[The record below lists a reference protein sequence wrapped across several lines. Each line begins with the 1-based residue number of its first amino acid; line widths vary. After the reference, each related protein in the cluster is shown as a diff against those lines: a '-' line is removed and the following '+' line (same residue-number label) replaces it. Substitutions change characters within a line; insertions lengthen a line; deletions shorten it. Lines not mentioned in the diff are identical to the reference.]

1 METKKSWKLKDFIAH
16 TADVKCL
23 GLGHKSG
30 RVMVTGGDDRKVNL
44 WSVGKPQCIMSLIGH
59 TTSIESVRFNSNEEL
74 VVAGS
79 YSGALKIWDL
89 EGAKSLRTLTGH
101 KAGIKSLDF
110 HPYGNYIAS
119 GSADCNV
126 KLWDVRRKGCIYTYK
141 SHTDAVNCLRFTP
154 DGNWIASASADN
166 TVKIWDL
173 TAGKLLSELK
183 EHSGSVNI
191 VEFHPSDLLLASGSS
206 DRTVKFWDLES
217 FKCISSSDTDRN
229 PVRSIHFHPDGSC
242 MYSANGFS
250 LKVYS
255 WEPFVCHEVVP
266 VSWNDIADM
275 AVANSQLIAASYNKS
290 NVSTYVVDLKEV
302 APMKAMSKGDSG
314 QAMGSSRRSFITE
327 RPQTSCSSEQSEPK
341 RSTTPSD
348 KCENEDDG
356 SSSRAEIQN
365 QDEYRK
371 LYLGKANTKNKAEPF
386 HPPFE
391 EDYSDPVRGVPAMR
405 KEVSPRARNVQSQD
419 NSRNVVK
426 ESPQNKDAFIGDDFL
441 PKSSESSSS
450 NISERELVEV
460 LSKGHNTMVT
470 VLDQRSRNLQIVQAM
485 WSSGNTKSAI
495 DSAISMKDKAVLVD
509 LLNIINGRASL
520 WNLDISN
527 LVLPVLKDLLCSK
540 YESHITTAANSVKLV
555 LRSFGSTI
563 KSNMESPPS
572 GFVDISREERHKKC
586 LDCYNVLSSIK
597 ALIKSSQTTTTPKV
611 ASDFKEIMLLLS
623 GIE

>member
-1 METKKSWKLKDFIAH
+1 
-16 TADVKCL
+16 
-23 GLGHKSG
+23 
-30 RVMVTGGDDRKVNL
+30 
-44 WSVGKPQCIMSLIGH
+44 LIGH

-79 YSGALKIWDL
+79 FSGALKIWDL

-183 EHSGSVNI
+183 EHNGSVNI

-206 DRTVKFWDLES
+206 DRTVKFWDLET
-217 FKCISSSDTDRN
+217 FKCISSSDVDRN
-229 PVRSIHFHPDGSC
+229 PIRSIHFHPDGSC

-275 AVANSQLIAASYNKS
+275 AVANSQLIAASFNKS
-290 NVSTYVVDLKEV
+290 NVSTYVVDLKEI
-302 APMKAMSKGDSG
+302 APMKAMNRGDSG
-314 QAMGSSRRSFITE
+314 QAMGSSRRSFNKD
-327 RPQTSCSSEQSEPK
+327 RPQTSCTSEQSEPK
-341 RSTTPSD
+341 RSNTPSE
-348 KCENEDDG
+348 KCENIEEEG

-371 LYLGKANTKNKAEPF
+371 LYLGKANIKHKEEPF

-391 EDYSDPVRGVPAMR
+391 EDYPEPVKGNPAA
-405 KEVSPRARNVQSQD
+405 KKKKSHLEFGTFNHS
-419 NSRNVVK
+419 K
-426 ESPQNKDAFIGDDFL
+426 II
-441 PKSSESSSS
+441 PKM
-450 NISERELVEV
+450 
-460 LSKGHNTMVT
+460 LSKNH
-470 VLDQRSRNLQIVQAM
+470 
-485 WSSGNTKSAI
+485 
-495 DSAISMKDKAVLVD
+495 
-509 LLNIINGRASL
+509 
-520 WNLDISN
+520 
-527 LVLPVLKDLLCSK
+527 LKRIPL
-540 YESHITTAANSVKLV
+540 
-555 LRSFGSTI
+555 
-563 KSNMESPPS
+563 
-572 GFVDISREERHKKC
+572 
-586 LDCYNVLSSIK
+586 
-597 ALIKSSQTTTTPKV
+597 
-611 ASDFKEIMLLLS
+611 
-623 GIE
+623 